1 MIHRQIDAWTKR
13 EGHQRLRWLGKEVL
27 HILLT
32 FVIGVAIATLY
43 HELIT
48 NKNFRSTIERVCTLY
63 GRDEQE
69 CKDGIDDILDE
80 SDGVVDNNLN
90 IKGAAA
96 VDYRDNRAFRN
107 YGTIRLVGDDWEE
120 KRYKFIIKGG

>member
-1 MIHRQIDAWTKR
+1 MYKRIDAWSKR
-13 EGHQRLRWLGKEVL
+13 KSHPRLRRLGREVS

-48 NKNFRSTIERVCTLY
+48 NKSIRSAAERICTLY

-69 CKDGIDDILDE
+69 CKSNIDSALDM
-80 SDGVVDNNLN
+80 SDNVLDNNIN
-90 IKGAAA
+90 
-96 VDYRDNRAFRN
+96 
-107 YGTIRLVGDDWEE
+107 VGGE
-120 KRYKFIIKGG
+120 